1 MGKIR
6 EYIAVIGDNR
16 NPEDMEKL
24 GDMLA
29 EIIYMLKESHPDLYE
44 KYKMCLYTMA
54 YGKVLT
60 DDMKREWVEE
70 MQPRAKWT
78 EEEVKS
84 VANQYRIKVP
94 YMSAYVIMNML
105 YSDMQNAFGS
115 GDDEESL
122 NRYLQGTNDWYFDSD
137 AKVDGEEKLFN
148 YKMYV
153 VK

>member
-1 MGKIR
+1 MKIR
-6 EYIAVIGDNR
+6 KYIEKIGENKKI
-16 NPEDMEKL
+16 EDMQKL

-29 EIIYMLKESHPDLYE
+29 EIIYSMKESHHELYE
-44 KYKMCLYTMA
+44 KYKMELYVMA

-70 MQPRAKWT
+70 MKPRAKWT
-78 EEEVKS
+78 EEQVKS
-84 VANQYRIKVP
+84 VVEQYGVKVP

-105 YSDMQNAFGS
+105 YSDMQSAFGS

-122 NRYLQGTNDWYFDSD
+122 KRYLQGTNDWYFDED
-137 AKVDGEEKLFN
+137 AEVDGEEKLFN
-148 YKMYV
+148 YKFYV

>member
-1 MGKIR
+1 MKIR
-6 EYIAVIGDNR
+6 EYIEKIGENR
-16 NPEDMEKL
+16 NIEDMQKL

-29 EIIYMLKESHPDLYE
+29 EIIYKTKESHPELYE
-44 KYKMCLYTMA
+44 KYKTKLYVMA

-70 MQPRAKWT
+70 MKPKAKWT
-78 EEEVKS
+78 EEEVKAVVS
-84 VANQYRIKVP
+84 QYGVKVP
-94 YMSAYVIMNML
+94 YMSAYVIINML
-105 YSDMQNAFGS
+105 YSDMKSVFGD
-115 GDDEESL
+115 GDNEESL
-122 NRYLQGTNDWYFDSD
+122 QRYLQGTNDWYFDED